1 MTFKIQLIVYNY
13 PQILH
18 FRYLFNKLPINL
30 YIQKLCER
38 QFFNGKQT
46 EFIFFLCLKLNKMR
60 TAKIILS
67 LSWYLVCQP
76 EKYWYYQMHTPQ
88 CHLHTSVDLYLDK
101 SLI

>member
-46 EFIFFLCLKLNKMR
+46 EFIFFVFKVKQDEDSQDY
-60 TAKIILS
+60 T
-67 LSWYLVCQP
+67 
-76 EKYWYYQMHTPQ
+76 
-88 CHLHTSVDLYLDK
+88 
-101 SLI
+101 